1 MGLQFATKMSWSS
14 SFFGFF
20 VEFQQAVLPEE
31 FVGPRSDKL
40 LGAG

>member
-14 SFFGFF
+14 CVYGFF
-20 VEFQQAVLPEE
+20 IEFQQAVLPKE
-31 FVGPRSDKL
+31 FVGPKSDKL